1 MNTQTI
7 IRGTTPTH
15 MFTLPFEDS
24 QIEKAIL
31 CYAQSGSKIIRKT
44 LEDCETEGNLFRCR
58 LTQEDTLKINA
69 GVDVLV
75 QLKILT
81 VDGNVVITFPRWLK
95 PIDCLCDEVL

>member
-15 MFTLPFEDS
+15 TFTLPFDS
-24 QIEKAIL
+24 AQIEKAVL
-31 CYAQSGSKIIRKT
+31 CYEQCGAEIIHKT

-58 LTQEDTLKINA
+58 LTQEDTLKINEA
-69 GVDVLV
+69 YDVRV

-81 VDGNVVITFPRWLK
+81 ADGNVVATFPRWLK
-95 PIDCLCDEVL
+95 AVDCLCDEVL